1 MQAVI
6 ANALRPRVLM
16 TILGTVRMAGRPDV
30 PAIRTISA
38 EAP

>member
-6 ANALRPRVLM
+6 ANALRQRALM
-16 TILGTVRMAGRPDV
+16 TIPGAVPMAGLSDV